1 MADIIRDCKNRVI
14 CYGDAMTGMVENKY
28 KSQILK
34 MYIPIGGNLSIKR
47 DDTMTYFFYPSM
59 YLATI
64 NNLGSPVTKTA
75 DKTMK
80 VTYIIQEHEN

>member
-1 MADIIRDCKNRVI
+1 MCMADIIRDCKNRVI

-47 DDTMTYFFYPSM
+47 DDTMTYIRRRNQHRFDVMSH
-59 YLATI
+59 
-64 NNLGSPVTKTA
+64 
-75 DKTMK
+75 
-80 VTYIIQEHEN
+80 II